1 MSSGNQSFFASK
13 KWKNI
18 MKYVYG
24 LGAAVVIVGALFK
37 IMHWPG
43 AAVMIIL
50 GSFSFAFL
58 FIPLIILKKF
68 KEESFSKDQIIY
80 SIGIILGTVLG
91 LGFIFKIMHWPMA
104 TILMLSSIILF
115 NFLYVPAYFISR
127 YNRYELRYST
137 IINSVMM
144 FSFGSILF
152 AMFEL
157 HI

>member
-1 MSSGNQSFFASK
+1 MKKTIYFIALITTFF
-13 KWKNI
+13 
-18 MKYVYG
+18 
-24 LGAAVVIVGALFK
+24 IVFGSLFK

-43 AAVMIIL
+43 AAVMITI

-68 KEESFSKDQIIY
+68 KEDSFLKDQIIY
-80 SIGIILGTVLG
+80 SLGIILGTVLG

-104 TILMLSSIILF
+104 SALMLSSIILF
-115 NFLYVPAYFISR
+115 NFLFVPVYFVSR
-127 YNRYELRYST
+127 YKREELRYNT
-137 IINSVMM
+137 IINSVIM

-157 HI
+157 HL

>member
-1 MSSGNQSFFASK
+1 MKKTIYLIALITTFLIVSGS
-13 KWKNI
+13 
-18 MKYVYG
+18 
-24 LGAAVVIVGALFK
+24 LFK

-127 YNRYELRYST
+127 YNRDELRYST
-137 IINSVMM
+137 VINSVMM

-157 HI
+157 NI

>member
-1 MSSGNQSFFASK
+1 MKKIIYFIALITTFLIVSGS
-13 KWKNI
+13 
-18 MKYVYG
+18 
-24 LGAAVVIVGALFK
+24 LFK

-80 SIGIILGTVLG
+80 SLGIILGTVLG

-104 TILMLSSIILF
+104 TVLMLSSIILF

-127 YNRYELRYST
+127 YNREELRYST

>member
-1 MSSGNQSFFASK
+1 MKKTIYFIALITTFLIVSGS
-13 KWKNI
+13 
-18 MKYVYG
+18 
-24 LGAAVVIVGALFK
+24 LFK

-43 AAVMIIL
+43 AAIMIIL

-127 YNRYELRYST
+127 YNRDELRYST

>member
-1 MSSGNQSFFASK
+1 MKKIIYFIALITTFLIVSGS
-13 KWKNI
+13 
-18 MKYVYG
+18 
-24 LGAAVVIVGALFK
+24 LFK

-43 AAVMIIL
+43 AAVMIII

-80 SIGIILGTVLG
+80 SLGIILGTVLG

-104 TILMLSSIILF
+104 TILMLSSVILF

-127 YNRYELRYST
+127 YNRDELRYST

-152 AMFEL
+152 AIFEL

>member
-1 MSSGNQSFFASK
+1 MKKTIYFIALITTFLIVSGS
-13 KWKNI
+13 
-18 MKYVYG
+18 
-24 LGAAVVIVGALFK
+24 LFK

-127 YNRYELRYST
+127 YNRDELRYST

>member
-1 MSSGNQSFFASK
+1 MKKIIYFIALITTFLIVSGS
-13 KWKNI
+13 
-18 MKYVYG
+18 
-24 LGAAVVIVGALFK
+24 LFK

-58 FIPLIILKKF
+58 FIPLIILKKI

-80 SIGIILGTVLG
+80 SLGIILGTVLG

-127 YNRYELRYST
+127 YNRVELRYST
-137 IINSVMM
+137 IINSVRM

-152 AMFEL
+152 TTFEL

>member
-1 MSSGNQSFFASK
+1 MKKIIYFIALITTFLIVSGS
-13 KWKNI
+13 
-18 MKYVYG
+18 
-24 LGAAVVIVGALFK
+24 LFK

-80 SIGIILGTVLG
+80 SLGIILGTVLG

-104 TILMLSSIILF
+104 TVLMLSSIKLF

-127 YNRYELRYST
+127 YNRDELRYST

-152 AMFEL
+152 AIFEL

>member
-1 MSSGNQSFFASK
+1 MKKIIYFVALITTFLIVSGS
-13 KWKNI
+13 
-18 MKYVYG
+18 
-24 LGAAVVIVGALFK
+24 LFK

-80 SIGIILGTVLG
+80 SLGIILGTVLG

-104 TILMLSSIILF
+104 TVLMLSSIILF

-127 YNRYELRYST
+127 YNRDELRYST

-152 AMFEL
+152 AIFEL

>member
-1 MSSGNQSFFASK
+1 MKKIIDLFMRKTIYFIALITTFF
-13 KWKNI
+13 
-18 MKYVYG
+18 
-24 LGAAVVIVGALFK
+24 IVFGSLFK

-43 AAVMIIL
+43 AAVMITI

-68 KEESFSKDQIIY
+68 KQDSFLKDQIIY
-80 SIGIILGTVLG
+80 SLGLILGTILG

-104 TILMLSSIILF
+104 STIMLSSIVLF
-115 NFLYVPAYFISR
+115 NFLFVPVYLVSR
-127 YNRYELRYST
+127 YKREELRYNT

-152 AMFEL
+152 AM
-157 HI
+157 

>member
-1 MSSGNQSFFASK
+1 MKKIIYFIALITTFLIVSGS
-13 KWKNI
+13 
-18 MKYVYG
+18 
-24 LGAAVVIVGALFK
+24 LFK

-80 SIGIILGTVLG
+80 SLGIILGTVLG

-104 TILMLSSIILF
+104 TVLMLSSIILF

-127 YNRYELRYST
+127 YNRDELRYST
-137 IINSVMM
+137 VINSVMM